1 MFRPFERTSCLHH
14 NSSTLRKEV
23 VDLSET
29 LVIFYQ
35 STRYHIPWESILVTV
50 LRNSNLGMPE
60 RCLVHFEAHMHAERG
75 WQDCS
80 CCRDGVAHTPGIS
93 GEHQLEVL
101 QNLTDLLRHT
111 FRSQFVFP
119 VLGHDD
125 PNPGLQF
132 GQGYK
137 EVANLWRH
145 WLPTEAIQTFN
156 KGTNVR
162 QYSQQNERWACHGV
176 RFSNRLLWC

>member
-1 MFRPFERTSCLHH
+1 M
-14 NSSTLRKEV
+14 
-23 VDLSET
+23 
-29 LVIFYQ
+29 
-35 STRYHIPWESILVTV
+35 
-50 LRNSNLGMPE
+50 
-60 RCLVHFEAHMHAERG
+60 AH
-75 WQDCS
+75 S
-80 CCRDGVAHTPGIS
+80 PGIS

-162 QYSQQNERWACHGV
+162 QYS
-176 RFSNRLLWC
+176 